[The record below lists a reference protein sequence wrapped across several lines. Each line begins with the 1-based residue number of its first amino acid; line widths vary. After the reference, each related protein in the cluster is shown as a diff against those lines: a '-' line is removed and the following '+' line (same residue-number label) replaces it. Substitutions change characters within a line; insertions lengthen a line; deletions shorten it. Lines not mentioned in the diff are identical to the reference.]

1 MPWVRVRSTLNRAG
15 ARLNVAIAE
24 SDPGIRHAL
33 AWCIN
38 QQEGFCCDT
47 PFDSAATALKET
59 PRQPIQLLLAN
70 QSLADLPGTVCLE
83 QLRTL
88 APKVAGLVFSIY
100 EDCDELFKCA
110 PGGSVSYLFRR
121 TLPTRILEPIAGDA
135 QRKFLSRETIA
146 DRIRHYFQGT
156 VATLPAGSLAQAL
169 TTLTQREHEILGL
182 LSKGQPDKEIAD
194 LLRIST
200 WTVHGHLK
208 KIFEKLGVHNRTE
221 AVLTYLHK

>member
-1 MPWVRVRSTLNRAG
+1 VPSNHKPGAG
-15 ARLNVAIAE
+15 HNIAIVE
-24 SDPGIRHAL
+24 SDLGIRQAL

-38 QQEGFCCDT
+38 QQDGFCCNT
-47 PFDSAATALKET
+47 SFDSASAALKET

-70 QSLADLPGTVCLE
+70 QSLVDLPGTVCLE

-88 APKVAGLVFSIY
+88 APKVAGLAFSIY

-110 PGGSVSYLFRR
+110 PGGAGSYLFRR
-121 TLPTRILEPIAGDA
+121 TLPTRILEPISPIAER
-135 QRKFLSRETIA
+135 QFLSREMIA
-146 DRIRHYFQGT
+146 DRIREYFQAT
-156 VATLPAGSLAQAL
+156 VASLPTGSLAQVL